1 MQGSQSGEAQFLALV
16 GGDEGRLHG
25 TLNQLIGSRVLLE
38 SLGVETWGW
47 MGLENE
53 VPVFDWSPG
62 SQLMATQNSGE
73 AQISAGWISADWISA
88 VCRIFW
94 LHLGCL
100 LRRKKLIT

>member
-1 MQGSQSGEAQFLALV
+1 MQGSQADKAQFWDIV
-16 GGDEGRLHG
+16 GDEGCLCG

-38 SLGVETWGW
+38 SLGVEIWGW
-47 MGLENE
+47 MVLENE
-53 VPVFDWSPG
+53 VSVFDWSPG

-73 AQISAGWISADWISA
+73 AQISVGWISA

-100 LRRKKLIT
+100 LRRKKLII